1 LTRVKSFLDITIL
14 PEVLA
19 YLGFVGTFFV
29 TATLLIAKA
38 RKDHGRPWG
47 DEMIEKAGCRN

>member
-1 LTRVKSFLDITIL
+1 MERFLDITIL
-14 PEVLA
+14 PEILA

-29 TATLLIAKA
+29 TATLLIAKS

-47 DEMIEKAGCRN
+47 DEMIEKAARRD